1 MPCYC
6 DNSATAR
13 VEQNR
18 HTTTSQYNTTIEPD
32 VAAAAAAAA
41 FVGIMRSNEE
51 GSMIDQD
58 LLIKILSNPQ
68 IIETLISQHIKN
80 NNTKMECSPT

>member
-1 MPCYC
+1 MENDSGSSLNSTGMPCYC

-13 VEQNR
+13 LEQNR

-32 VAAAAAAAA
+32 VAAA
-41 FVGIMRSNEE
+41 FVAIMRSNQE

-58 LLIKILSNPQ
+58 LVLNIR
-68 IIETLISQHIKN
+68 
-80 NNTKMECSPT
+80 

>member
-1 MPCYC
+1 MPSYC
-6 DNSATAR
+6 DNSVTTR

-32 VAAAAAAAA
+32 VAAAAAGA
-41 FVGIMRSNEE
+41 FVAITRSNQQ

-58 LLIKILSNPQ
+58 LVLNIRWWLNAQ
-68 IIETLISQHIKN
+68 
-80 NNTKMECSPT
+80 

>member
-1 MPCYC
+1 MPSYC

-32 VAAAAAAAA
+32 VAAAAAAA
-41 FVGIMRSNEE
+41 FVEIMRSNEE

-68 IIETLISQHIKN
+68 IIETLISQHIF
-80 NNTKMECSPT
+80 TF